1 MPYTRA
7 MAALLDPVANV
18 PEIVDLR
25 RITPR
30 ELDPL
35 LLEETTEWETALDWD
50 FSKSADLV
58 RKFSEMRALA
68 GCALVDQGEVAG
80 YGYSVLEEHK
90 GLVGDL
96 YVRPLWRGGD
106 AEIRI
111 FRALLDSLIATPRVQ
126 RIESQLMLVEGA
138 VAKALQR
145 ERFVR
150 LFERVLMGTAD
161 LDSMLPGRRNLERR
175 FRLERWAAQSHD
187 AAAALI
193 ALAYRGHVDAQIND
207 QYQTLAGRAAVFV
220 QHCAVSGMRFVLR
233 AGLFC
238 CLRPQNR
245 LDCGS
250 GARELYCR
258 QRGACNA
265 AVRQSRCAG
274 RGAGYELLRQS
285 LHALQSAG
293 ARGVSLTVTASNAG
307 ALELYRR
314 CGFRERRRFFA
325 YVWEGY

>member
-1 MPYTRA
+1 

-207 QYQTLAGRAAVFV
+207 QYQTLGGARRFLYNIVQFPECGLFYAPASFV
-220 QHCAVSGMRFVLR
+220 AFDLKTGWI
-233 AGLFC
+233 AGLVLASFIA
-238 CLRPQNR
+238 
-245 LDCGS
+245 GS
-250 GARELYCR
+250 VGHVTQLCVSPDAQGAGL
-258 QRGACNA
+258 
-265 AVRQSRCAG
+265 
-274 RGAGYELLRQS
+274 GYELLRQS